1 VIAKISKGS
10 GFGGVVRYVLDKDK
24 AHTMLDGAKNCRGE
38 DAGEIASGFQAIAKR
53 GNSRIPVRH
62 YSIAFAHEDGEIDN
76 DTKAEIVNRIM
87 EEMGFGDCQYFAVA
101 HDRDDPNHHEAHDH
115 DHIHI
120 VANAITPTGQRVPD
134 SWDYH
139 HLQRSLRGIERDY
152 GFRQVENSW
161 EKARTPV
168 PIKKSDLQIKIDRS
182 LTDEPD
188 LKTWIARLE
197 AEGVNMRFRVTTRGC
212 IQGISYVY
220 EGELKKGGD
229 IGAGWKSLSSKF
241 GESPDHT
248 KLAIASNLKTQS
260 LPVTLRR
267 HEQEQLVKMAD
278 LAVERLG
285 GQSKYK
291 DKSIDIKFVD
301 NVLTVYRLRPN
312 KRILSATK
320 NDDGKWMSIGIP
332 NIDEKKDLNIFEP
345 KRFSRPEKSELVS
358 EGSPLQ
364 HLDRLA
370 KQAPLIVMEVPTPPD
385 PPPEEDRSIKPEKE
399 QAVEHPIANPATV
412 EPTETELINKPIT
425 LTKSPKTKPKR
436 TYTR

>member
-1 VIAKISKGS
+1 MIAKISKGS

-87 EEMGFGDCQYFAVA
+87 GEMGFGDCQYFAVS
-101 HDRDDPNHHEAHDH
+101 HDRDDPNHHEAHNH
-115 DHIHI
+115 DHLHI
-120 VANAITPTGQRVPD
+120 IANAITPTGQRVPD

-139 HLQRSLRGIERDY
+139 HLQRSLRGIEKDY

-161 EKARTPV
+161 EKARTPL
-168 PIKKSDLQIKIDRS
+168 PTKRTDLQIKIDQS

-197 AEGVNMRFRVTTRGC
+197 AEGVNLRFRVTTRGC

-248 KLAIASNLKTQS
+248 KLAIASNTKTQS

-278 LAVERLG
+278 LAVKKLR

-291 DKSIDIKFVD
+291 DKSVDIKLID
-301 NVLTVYRLRPN
+301 NILTVYRLRPS
-312 KRILSATK
+312 KRILSAKKGDNGQWT
-320 NDDGKWMSIGIP
+320 SIGVP
-332 NIDEKKDLNIFEP
+332 DIDEKKDLNIFEP
-345 KRFSRPEKSELVS
+345 KRFTRPEKPELVT

-364 HLDRLA
+364 HLSQMTKEAQSIMTGVHPPQNTQA
-370 KQAPLIVMEVPTPPD
+370 KENQSPN
-385 PPPEEDRSIKPEKE
+385 PEKKE
-399 QAVEHPIANPATV
+399 FIENPIADSATI
-412 EPTETELINKPIT
+412 EPTEAEQASQPIT
-425 LTKSPKTKPKR
+425 TTKSPRIKSSR
-436 TYTR
+436 AYQR